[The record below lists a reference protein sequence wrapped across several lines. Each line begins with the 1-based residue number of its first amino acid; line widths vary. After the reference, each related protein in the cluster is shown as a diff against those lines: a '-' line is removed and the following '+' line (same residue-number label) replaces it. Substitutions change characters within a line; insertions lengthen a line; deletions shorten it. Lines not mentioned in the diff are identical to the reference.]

1 MMGNYLSLAA
11 AQSIFAAVAAASD
24 IEVEMIASRSRYAN
38 VVSARRAVM
47 KLMRERRASSDMIG
61 IRMQL
66 DHSTVLH
73 GLRKY
78 ECDPDAK
85 ALVAKVKAQS

>member
-24 IEVEMIASRSRYAN
+24 IEVEIIASRSRYTN
-38 VVSARRAVM
+38 VISARRAVM
-47 KLMRERRASSDMIG
+47 KLMRDRSASSEMIG
-61 IRMQL
+61 LRMQL

-73 GLRKY
+73 GLKKY
-78 ECDPDAK
+78 ECDADAQ
-85 ALVAKVKAQS
+85 ALVAKVKALS